1 MELDADEPGMVVV
14 FDDLRQH
21 AVGRHAAEAH
31 AALLEPALVVGVDLV
46 AVAVALRDFARP
58 IDVGDAGAALEQRR
72 IGAEPHGAAEIAIP
86 RASLQLVALEPLGHQ
101 ADHRLARRAELA
113 RVRLL
118 DAAEIARRL
127 DHGHLHAEADAEIW
141 HRALARELRRADLAL
156 RAALAES
163 AGHQDAVDVLKER
176 RRVLALEHL
185 ALDPVEIDLDL
196 VGDPAVGQR
205 LDQRFVGVLEAGVF
219 ADHGDG
225 HGAFRIVD
233 ALVDDPPALE

>member
-1 MELDADEPGMVVV
+1 MELDAAEPGMAVVS
-14 FDDLRQH
+14 DDHRQD
-21 AVGRHAAEAH
+21 AVGRHAAETH

-127 DHGHLHAEADAEIW
+127 DHGHLHAEADAEIR
-141 HRALARELRRADLAL
+141 HRALPPEFRRADLPL
-156 RAALAES
+156 PPPLA
-163 AGHQDAVDVLKER
+163 H
-176 RRVLALEHL
+176 
-185 ALDPVEIDLDL
+185 
-196 VGDPAVGQR
+196 
-205 LDQRFVGVLEAGVF
+205 
-219 ADHGDG
+219 
-225 HGAFRIVD
+225 
-233 ALVDDPPALE
+233 PPAHHTPLHLSAT